1 MNTDTRATRRDRLLT
16 WMSRNATRIHI
27 ALFRRSNGRFGH
39 RFRGGDVLLLTA
51 RGRRSGQLFTV
62 PMLYLRDGTD
72 YIVAASNGGIDREP
86 QWWLNLLADPN
97 AVVETRG
104 ERVRVT
110 ASEVQGEQRSALW
123 ARLVASL
130 DAYEG
135 YQAKV
140 RRRIAVV
147 RLRPARHAEHDRTA
161 RGQEPAG

>member
-1 MNTDTRATRRDRLLT
+1 MSTDTRAGRRDRLFT
-16 WMSRNATRIHI
+16 QVSRNVARMHI
-27 ALFRRSNGRFGH
+27 ALFRRTNGRIGH
-39 RFRGGDVLLLTA
+39 RFRGCDVLLLTA

-86 QWWLNLLADPN
+86 QWWLNLLADPD

-104 ERVRVT
+104 ERLRVT
-110 ASEVQGEQRSALW
+110 ASEVRDEQRDALW

-130 DAYEG
+130 AAYEG

-147 RLRPARHAEHDRTA
+147 RLRPHAADA
-161 RGQEPAG
+161 V

>member
-1 MNTDTRATRRDRLLT
+1 MSTATRSGRQDRLFT
-16 WMSRNATRIHI
+16 WVSRHVARMHI
-27 ALFRRSNGRFGH
+27 ALFRRTGGRFGH
-39 RFRGGDVLLLTA
+39 RFRGNDVLLLTA

-86 QWWLNLLADPN
+86 QWWLNLRADPN

-104 ERVRVT
+104 ARIGVT
-110 ASEVQGEQRSALW
+110 ASEVQGEERGALW

-130 DAYEG
+130 GAYEG

-147 RLRPARHAEHDRTA
+147 RLRPR
-161 RGQEPAG
+161 